1 MSQRSD
7 IRAHGSSRPGKEAV
21 SCRDG
26 MAVRIPIVSGASI
39 VSELRTTRRRR
50 RLGELEWFE
59 VAYRVYLAAL
69 VGGVAFA
76 WLSGLV
82 DDAEVTASDVANVVT
97 RGPAWLGLIAVAAVA
112 LGLRSGSDGG
122 PISLEVGDARFLMMA
137 PVPRRSVLL
146 RPVVQRMRTMA
157 FGGALVGAIAG
168 QLASRRLPG
177 SAGSWTL
184 AGTAAGVIVGL
195 AFVAVAVLAHALAVP
210 RWAATTIAVVLT
222 AWQAAAAVWEVPGP
236 ADRFGSLTLWGMRQH
251 AADLIVPAVVVMLA
265 LVALVV
271 CDRLRLEPLT
281 RRADLVS
288 QLHFAVTMQDLRT
301 VVLLRRQ
308 LRGERPRPQ
317 PWVHIGSTS
326 PAAAVKRPARSLD
339 ATRGVWQRD
348 LRGLARYPS
357 SRLVRMALL
366 ATIGG
371 FAAVALERGTTP
383 AMVVVGVVCY
393 LLGLEAIEP
402 LSQEIDHPDL
412 SDGVPKER
420 PWLLVR
426 HLAAPAVA
434 LVPFAAVA
442 AVVVTMFD
450 TGHAAAAFA
459 LAVPIA
465 WAGACGAVV
474 SVVRDAPNPA
484 KQQASAAAT
493 AVPPEFA
500 GFTSSFRF
508 LLPVVVSTIAS
519 LTILAMRED
528 PSAAQAVRL
537 ALLDALVIVATTM
550 WVLRRDRW
558 SAAWQRLL
566 EGGRQAQGAPNR

>member
-1 MSQRSD
+1 
-7 IRAHGSSRPGKEAV
+7 
-21 SCRDG
+21 
-26 MAVRIPIVSGASI
+26 MAVRTPIVSGPSI
-39 VSELRTTRRRR
+39 VSELRRTRRRN

-69 VGGVAFA
+69 VGGVIFA
-76 WLSGLV
+76 WLSGFV
-82 DDAEVTASDVANVVT
+82 DDAEVTPSEIADVVS
-97 RGPAWLGLIAVAAVA
+97 RGPAWLGLVIVAAVA

-122 PISLEVGDARFLMMA
+122 PVSLEVGDARFLMMA
-137 PVPRRSVLL
+137 PVPRRTVLL
-146 RPVVQRMRTMA
+146 RPVVQRMRTTA

-184 AGTAAGVIVGL
+184 AGTGAGTIAGL
-195 AFVAVAVLAHALAVP
+195 AFVGVAVVVHALGIA
-210 RWAATTIAVVLT
+210 RWAATTIAIALV
-222 AWQAAAAVWEVPGP
+222 AWQTAAAAWEIPGP
-236 ADRFGSLTLWGMRQH
+236 GDRFGSLALWGIRQH
-251 AADLIVPAVVVMLA
+251 AVDLVAPAIVVAVSLAALA
-265 LVALVV
+265 L
-271 CDRLRLEPLT
+271 CERLRLEPLT

-288 QLHFAVTMQDLRT
+288 QLRFAVTMQDLRT

-308 LRGERPRPQ
+308 LRGERPRSQ
-317 PWVHIGSTS
+317 PWIRLGSTS
-326 PAAAVKRPARSLD
+326 PTAAVKKPARSLD
-339 ATRGVWQRD
+339 ATSGVWLRD
-348 LRGLARYPS
+348 LRGLARYPT

-366 ATIGG
+366 AAIGG

-434 LVPFAAVA
+434 LVPFAVVGAL
-442 AVVVTMFD
+442 VVTVFD

-459 LAVPIA
+459 LAVPIT

-474 SVVRDAPNPA
+474 SVVRDAPNPS
-484 KQQASAAAT
+484 KQQQQSAASA

-500 GFTSSFRF
+500 GFTSSLRF
-508 LLPVVVSTIAS
+508 LLPVVISTIAS
-519 LTILAMRED
+519 VAILAMRED
-528 PSAAQAVRL
+528 PSAAQAVRV
-537 ALLDALVIVATTM
+537 AILDALVIAATAF
-550 WVLRRDRW
+550 WVLRRDKW
-558 SAAWQRLL
+558 AAAWQRLL
-566 EGGRQAQGAPNR
+566 EGGRQAQAGR

>member
-1 MSQRSD
+1 MTRSVVD
-7 IRAHGSSRPGKEAV
+7 
-21 SCRDG
+21 
-26 MAVRIPIVSGASI
+26 
-39 VSELRTTRRRR
+39 ELRRTRRRH

-76 WLSGLV
+76 WLSGFV
-82 DDAEVTASDVANVVT
+82 DDAEVSPADVAAVVD
-97 RGPAWLGLIAVAAVA
+97 RGPAWLGLVAVAAVA

-122 PISLEVGDARFLMMA
+122 PISLEVGDARYLMMA

-146 RPVVQRMRTMA
+146 RPVLQRMRTMA
-157 FGGALVGAIAG
+157 FGAALVGAIAG

-184 AGTAAGVIVGL
+184 AGAVAGLVVGL
-195 AFVAVAVLAHALAVP
+195 AFVAVAVVVHALGVP
-210 RWAATTIAVVLT
+210 RWLATAVAGALA
-222 AWQAAAAVWEVPGP
+222 AWQAAAAAWEVPGP
-236 ADRFGSLTLWGMRQH
+236 GDRLGSLALWGMRQH
-251 AADLIVPAVVVMLA
+251 AVDLVAPAIVVAVAVAA
-265 LVALVV
+265 LVL

-288 QLHFAVTMQDLRT
+288 QLRFAVTMQDLRT

-308 LRGERPRPQ
+308 LRGERPRSE
-317 PWVHIGSTS
+317 PWVRIGAR
-326 PAAAVKRPARSLD
+326 PAAGVARGAPRSVD
-339 ATRGVWQRD
+339 ATRAVWQRD
-348 LRGLARYPS
+348 LRGLARYPT

-366 ATIGG
+366 AAIGG

-383 AMVVVGVVCY
+383 AMVVIGVVCY

-434 LVPFAAVA
+434 LVPFAVVGA
-442 AVVVTMFD
+442 AVVSVFD
-450 TGHAAAAFA
+450 TGHAAAAFG

-484 KQQASAAAT
+484 KAKVQSPTSA

-500 GFTSSFRF
+500 GFTSSFRL
-508 LLPVVVSTIAS
+508 LLPVAISTIAS
-519 LTILAMRED
+519 VTILAMRED
-528 PSAAQAVRL
+528 PSVAQAVRL
-537 ALLDALVIVATTM
+537 AVLDALVVAATAF
-550 WVLRRDRW
+550 WILRRDRW
-558 SAAWQRLL
+558 SAAWQNLL
-566 EGGRQAQGAPNR
+566 EGGRQAREASRGGA